1 MNQYPIAASSLE
13 KYYHING
20 KQFERQ
26 YKGHLSGYRDWVT
39 KEGTHAERYL
49 IFPENIGPRLSIDE
63 TSLSDG
69 ELYTIVTN
77 KDAHGGKG
85 AIVSIIA
92 GTKAWEIAEILWL
105 IPSELREQI
114 EEITMD
120 LSPTMRK
127 AARFSF
133 PNAALVADRFHMQ
146 KLALDALQELRIRFR
161 WDALD
166 EENRKKAETKATGKD
181 YEPKVFENGDTRKQ
195 LLARSRYLLVKSAE
209 KWTKSQ
215 KIRAKILFNHYPDI
229 ETAYN
234 LTHRLRMIYSHTKEK
249 GKALPKLALW
259 YNDIEKAGYESFRTI
274 AETIQA
280 NYDQILNFFN
290 NRSTNASAESFNAKI
305 KVFRAQFRGV
315 SDIKYFLFRL
325 TNIYA

>member
-1 MNQYPIAASSLE
+1 M
-13 KYYHING
+13 
-20 KQFERQ
+20 
-26 YKGHLSGYRDWVT
+26 
-39 KEGTHAERYL
+39 
-49 IFPENIGPRLSIDE
+49 
-63 TSLSDG
+63 
-69 ELYTIVTN
+69 
-77 KDAHGGKG
+77 
-85 AIVSIIA
+85 SIIA

-133 PNAALVADRFHMQ
+133 PNAALIADRFHMQ

-195 LLARSRYLLVKSAE
+195 LLARSRYLLFKSAE

-215 KIRAKILFNHYPDI
+215 KSGLRYS
-229 ETAYN
+229 
-234 LTHRLRMIYSHTKEK
+234 LTIIQTLRQPT
-249 GKALPKLALW
+249 
-259 YNDIEKAGYESFRTI
+259 T
-274 AETIQA
+274 
-280 NYDQILNFFN
+280 
-290 NRSTNASAESFNAKI
+290 
-305 KVFRAQFRGV
+305 
-315 SDIKYFLFRL
+315 
-325 TNIYA
+325 

>member
-166 EENRKKAETKATGKD
+166 EENRKKAETKATGKTMSLKFLRTVILESSCSPEVD
-181 YEPKVFENGDTRKQ
+181 IFSSNLQRSGLSRKKSG
-195 LLARSRYLLVKSAE
+195 LRYS
-209 KWTKSQ
+209 
-215 KIRAKILFNHYPDI
+215 
-229 ETAYN
+229 
-234 LTHRLRMIYSHTKEK
+234 LTIIQTLRQPT
-249 GKALPKLALW
+249 
-259 YNDIEKAGYESFRTI
+259 T
-274 AETIQA
+274 
-280 NYDQILNFFN
+280 
-290 NRSTNASAESFNAKI
+290 
-305 KVFRAQFRGV
+305 
-315 SDIKYFLFRL
+315 
-325 TNIYA
+325 

>member
-166 EENRKKAETKATGKD
+166 EENRKKA
-181 YEPKVFENGDTRKQ
+181 DTRKQ

>member
-1 MNQYPIAASSLE
+1 
-13 KYYHING
+13 
-20 KQFERQ
+20 
-26 YKGHLSGYRDWVT
+26 
-39 KEGTHAERYL
+39 
-49 IFPENIGPRLSIDE
+49 
-63 TSLSDG
+63 
-69 ELYTIVTN
+69 
-77 KDAHGGKG
+77 
-85 AIVSIIA
+85 
-92 GTKAWEIAEILWL
+92 
-105 IPSELREQI
+105 
-114 EEITMD
+114 
-120 LSPTMRK
+120 
-127 AARFSF
+127 
-133 PNAALVADRFHMQ
+133 MQ

>member
-1 MNQYPIAASSLE
+1 
-13 KYYHING
+13 
-20 KQFERQ
+20 
-26 YKGHLSGYRDWVT
+26 
-39 KEGTHAERYL
+39 
-49 IFPENIGPRLSIDE
+49 
-63 TSLSDG
+63 
-69 ELYTIVTN
+69 
-77 KDAHGGKG
+77 
-85 AIVSIIA
+85 
-92 GTKAWEIAEILWL
+92 
-105 IPSELREQI
+105 
-114 EEITMD
+114 MD

-229 ETAYN
+229 ETA
-234 LTHRLRMIYSHTKEK
+234 TT
-249 GKALPKLALW
+249 
-259 YNDIEKAGYESFRTI
+259 
-274 AETIQA
+274 
-280 NYDQILNFFN
+280 
-290 NRSTNASAESFNAKI
+290 
-305 KVFRAQFRGV
+305 
-315 SDIKYFLFRL
+315 
-325 TNIYA
+325 

>member
-1 MNQYPIAASSLE
+1 M
-13 KYYHING
+13 
-20 KQFERQ
+20 
-26 YKGHLSGYRDWVT
+26 
-39 KEGTHAERYL
+39 
-49 IFPENIGPRLSIDE
+49 
-63 TSLSDG
+63 
-69 ELYTIVTN
+69 
-77 KDAHGGKG
+77 
-85 AIVSIIA
+85 SIIA
-92 GTKAWEIAEILWL
+92 GTKAWEIAEILRL

-133 PNAALVADRFHMQ
+133 PYAALVADRFHMQ

-209 KWTKSQ
+209 KWAKSQ

-234 LTHRLRMIYSHTKEK
+234 LTHRLRMIYNHTKEK